1 MAVKIKKI
9 QSIKRMAVFQNFNWD
24 PVIRDS
30 GNNIAE
36 FKKINIFFGR
46 NYSGK
51 TTLSRILRA
60 LETGVISDKY
70 ETPEFNL
77 ALDDNGI
84 ISQHSLLNHGQTV
97 RVFNEDFVKENL
109 RFIIDDSHSINS
121 FAILGDDNNKIEGEI
136 NIHELELG
144 SDVESTGLFGK
155 LKDATA
161 VFRSAKKS
169 FDDKSNR
176 LEDKLK
182 DKANKAGTGIKH
194 NKTYGDANYNVPKLK
209 KDLETISSEKYAALT
224 DEKIDELHQLLKEEA
239 KPEVPESTYLNLKF
253 SSLSKKTKELIQKKI
268 SVSEPI
274 QELLDDAIL
283 QAWVRT
289 GREQH
294 EFKRSTCGFC
304 GHLLPEDL
312 WGKLDKHFNK
322 ESEQLRNDID
332 GLLRQIESEISRIP
346 NMLTIYSSAFYAKF
360 VGEVDEIKIDFE
372 STLEQYKFS
381 LELLIAEL
389 TKRNGDIFTPLTF
402 IDPQDVSV
410 SLNNLRIKYED
421 IRKQSNQFT
430 DSLSSSQ
437 NEAKEE
443 LRLHEVSTFGVNIQY
458 STECDDIDN
467 LKEESKKAEDA
478 RDLAS
483 KQVTDKKLEI
493 AVLKGQLKD
502 ESKGAERVNDILN
515 NYFGNQSLFLK
526 AVENTGDKQNKGY
539 QFEVTRND
547 KKAYHLSEGECS
559 LIAFCYFMAKL
570 DDIET
575 KGNMPIIWI
584 DDPISSLDAN
594 HVFFVY
600 SLINTEIVKSEKFNQ
615 LFVSTHNLDFL
626 KYLKRLPGASNN
638 KKSQY
643 FIIQRSGKTS
653 SISLMPG
660 YLKNYVTEFN
670 FLFHQLY
677 KCASAD
683 ISNDDNHDS
692 YYNFGNNSR
701 KFLEVFLYYKYPNAV
716 DNDDKL
722 ARFFGD
728 DTLASSLID
737 RINNEYSHLSG
748 VFERSIMPIDVPEM
762 KSTAQFI
769 LNKIREKDIDQYNA
783 LLSSIGVN
791 SEDSSSIEAK
801 AFTL

>member
-1 MAVKIKKI
+1 MAVRIKKV
-9 QSIKRMAVFQNFNWD
+9 QFIKRMAVFQDFNWD

-36 FKKINIFFGR
+36 FKEINIFFGR

-51 TTLSRILRA
+51 TTLSRIVRA
-60 LETGVISDKY
+60 LETGVISEKY
-70 ETPEFNL
+70 ENPEFNL
-77 ALDDNGI
+77 ALNDNRI

-136 NIHELELG
+136 STHEFELG
-144 SDVESTGLFGK
+144 SDLESTGLFGK
-155 LKDATA
+155 LKEAKD
-161 VFRSAKKS
+161 FFDSAKKS
-169 FDDKSNR
+169 YDDTSTR

-209 KDLETISSEKYAALT
+209 KDLETISTDKYAALT
-224 DEKIDELHQLLKEEA
+224 EEKIDELHQLLKEEA
-239 KPEVPESTYLNLKF
+239 KPVVPESTDLNLKF
-253 SSLSKKTKELIQKKI
+253 SALSKTTKELIEKKI

-274 QELLDDAIL
+274 QELLDDAVL

-289 GREQH
+289 GRQQH

-304 GHLLPEDL
+304 GNPLPENL
-312 WGKLDKHFNK
+312 WGKLDKHFNQ
-322 ESEQLRNDID
+322 ESEQLRNNID
-332 GLLRQIESEISRIP
+332 GLLRQVESEISRIP
-346 NMLTIYSSAFYAKF
+346 NILNINSSAFYAKF
-360 VGEVDEIKIDFE
+360 VGEVDEIKLDIE
-372 STLEQYKFS
+372 STLQKYKSS
-381 LELLIAEL
+381 LELLVEAL
-389 TKRNGDIFTPLTF
+389 TERNDNIFKHLIF

-421 IRKQSNQFT
+421 MRIKSNQFT
-430 DSLSSSQ
+430 ESLIPSQ
-437 NEAKEE
+437 NDAKKK

-458 STECDDIDN
+458 STECADIVN
-467 LKEESKKAEDA
+467 LKNESENAEVA

-493 AVLKGQLKD
+493 AALKGQLKD

-526 AVENTGDKQNKGY
+526 AVENTEDKHNKTY
-539 QFEVTRND
+539 QFEITRND

-570 DDIET
+570 NDVET

-600 SLINTEIVKSEKFNQ
+600 SLINAEIVKSEKFNQ

-653 SISLMPG
+653 NISLMPG

-677 KCASAD
+677 KCANAD

-701 KFLEVFLYYKYPNAV
+701 KFLEVFLYYKYPNAI
-716 DNDDKL
+716 DSDDKL

-748 VFERSIMPIDVPEM
+748 VFERSVMPIDVPEM

-783 LLSSIGVN
+783 LLSSIGV
-791 SEDSSSIEAK
+791 SAESSSPIEAK
-801 AFTL
+801 S